1 MYLQSNLKILINN
14 KSQFAKKTNIP
25 KRTLENLIYGDRQ
38 DPRISTIMKIA
49 SELNI
54 SIDDLIYKDFT
65 KENN

>member
-1 MYLQSNLKILINN
+1 MYLQSNLKLLISN
-14 KSQFAKKTNIP
+14 KLQFAKKTNIP
-25 KRTLENLIYGDRQ
+25 RRTLEDIIYGNTPN
-38 DPRISTIMKIA
+38 PRIDTIMKIA

>member
-1 MYLQSNLKILINN
+1 MFLQSNLKILITNQM
-14 KSQFAKKTNIP
+14 QFSKKTNIP
-25 KRTLENLIYGDRQ
+25 RRTLQSLIYGDRQ